1 MAMAGGGNLR
11 ELAVA
16 VAGIDGK
23 FRELAVA
30 LPGIYGNGG
39 GVGGGVPGNNGNSS
53 RGDEGWGLSR
63 GDEVSLSVFDEG

>member
-1 MAMAGGGNLR
+1 MAMVSGGNLR

-23 FRELAVA
+23 FRESAVA

-39 GVGGGVPGNNGNSS
+39 GVGGKFRESAVALSGIGGGLAA
-53 RGDEGWGLSR
+53 GDGL
-63 GDEVSLSVFDEG
+63 GFITW